1 MDNLRNWTVK
11 KSTRRHKKYMARY
24 KGPRAG
30 RSSSSFASA
39 STYLRTPWK
48 HFGDTRYEHY
58 RDTTPL
64 RLYAHLD
71 HLDRRRRNMY
81 RVRHE
86 RDRHVVGSSG
96 WLADKFLWS

>member
-1 MDNLRNWTVK
+1 M
-11 KSTRRHKKYMARY
+11 
-24 KGPRAG
+24 
-30 RSSSSFASA
+30 
-39 STYLRTPWK
+39 PWK

-64 RLYAHLD
+64 RLYAHLN
-71 HLDRRRRNMY
+71 HHDRRRRNLY